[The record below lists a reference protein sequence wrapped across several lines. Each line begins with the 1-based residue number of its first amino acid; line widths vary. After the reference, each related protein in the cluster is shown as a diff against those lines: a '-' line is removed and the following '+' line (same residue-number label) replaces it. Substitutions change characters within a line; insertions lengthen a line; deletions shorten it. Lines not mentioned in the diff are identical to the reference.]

1 MFIELIFLL
10 KLPKFLGVNTTI
22 VRGICKVLGT
32 TLTKYKDPFSQK
44 LVRDLIADLL
54 KVHHDLALEHI
65 NGVFKSILAK
75 DLPGASA
82 LKASKAAI
90 IALGWTI
97 VVIQN
102 LNKGSKAYKAEY
114 TKLLEYQAQLYQA
127 TLHSGNIK
135 ISEKTDKVLFEF
147 FESRDDLVDEYFKE
161 FLSKEPSSSVIV
173 FLLLLVRF
181 KHDIL
186 QETDFMAE
194 NRTKLIDHFVKG
206 LITVKVKPNFN
217 YILSCKLL
225 LKSLTKAEFE
235 ASLYPALQ
243 RSMLRSPEI
252 VLQGVGYIV
261 QELELDMNDY
271 AITLSKPLVQN
282 LYSKDDTARAE
293 SVHSLKQLATKCSS
307 LKTVEDILKH
317 VFNVL
322 NGSDGK
328 ITVAEYRMNILQVSL

>member
-1 MFIELIFLL
+1 M
-10 KLPKFLGVNTTI
+10 
-22 VRGICKVLGT
+22 RGICKVLGT
-32 TLTKYKDPFSQK
+32 TLTKYKDPYSQQ

-65 NGVFKSILAK
+65 NGVFKGILAK
-75 DLPGASA
+75 ELPGASPM
-82 LKASKAAI
+82 KAAKAVI
-90 IALGWTI
+90 TALGWTI
-97 VVIQN
+97 VVIKN
-102 LNKGSKAYKAEY
+102 LNKSSKVYKAEY
-114 TKLLEYQAQLYQA
+114 PKLLEYQAQLYQT
-127 TLHSGNIK
+127 TLLSGNLK
-135 ISEKTDKVLFEF
+135 VLEKTDRVIFEF
-147 FESRDDLVDEYFKE
+147 FESNDSLPDEYFKE

-173 FLLLLVRF
+173 FLLLLARF
-181 KHDIL
+181 KHDVL
-186 QETDFMAE
+186 QETEFMTDH
-194 NRTKLIDHFVKG
+194 RPKLIDHFVKG

-217 YILSCKLL
+217 YILACKSL
-225 LKSLTKAEFE
+225 LKSLSKAEFE

-271 AITLSKPLVQN
+271 AITLSKPLIQN
-282 LYSKDDTARAE
+282 LYSKDDTARSE

-307 LKTVEDILKH
+307 LKTVEDVFKH

-328 ITVAEYRMNILQVSL
+328 ITVAEYRMNILQVSFLICLLKFLKNHINFIC